1 LAIDQSGSI
10 CGTNNLCNNCPDEC
24 RNIDD
29 SPLCCSNY
37 DAAVNFAQ
45 GFVNGV
51 DSKTDGEFG
60 FVRFA
65 STGTTLTGLTSAVT
79 VNGLLT
85 STAYTG
91 GWTNTEAGIRLCTT
105 VLDGGN
111 SSKRILVL
119 LTDGNPT
126 ACTSTPGSCPCTN
139 CNAAATDEADAA
151 ATEARNKNYVVLPVG
166 VGTGIS
172 TENLQTWAG
181 TGNTILT
188 VDDFDDL
195 DTILDELIDEVLC
208 E

>member
-10 CGTNNLCNNCPDEC
+10 CGTNNLCNDCPNTC
-24 RNIDD
+24 RNIVG

-37 DAAVNFAQ
+37 NEAVNFAQ

-51 DSKTDGEFG
+51 DNKTDGEFG

-65 STGTTLTGLTSAVT
+65 STGTTLTGLTSAGT

-85 STAYTG
+85 STAYSG
-91 GWTNTEAGIRLCTT
+91 GWTNTEAGIRLCTA

-139 CNAAATDEADAA
+139 CNAAATSVANDAA
-151 ATEARNKNYVVLPVG
+151 TDARNKNYVVLPVG
-166 VGTGIS
+166 VGTSIS
-172 TENLQTWAG
+172 TGNLQTWAG
-181 TGNTILT
+181 TNGTFLT
-188 VDDFDDL
+188 VDDFENL

-208 E
+208 G